1 MVKEELGADNLKKA
15 LVIVVG
21 KKDIYTVEL

>member
-1 MVKEELGADNLKKA
+1 MVKEELGTDNLKKA